1 MSQLGN
7 IKSKLK
13 DKLNELVD
21 AETLREVVVLN
32 PNDSSFNVDARSF
45 PVAILSSP
53 SSTSSRVTNRDNER
67 IHTFEIV
74 VLVKHENVTGDT
86 YFEDLIET
94 ILDKFDN
101 NETLG
106 GLCIAIEPSYSEP
119 QPVPS
124 GDKSISAL
132 AITLDIRMLKTLT

>member
-1 MSQLGN
+1 MSQLGD
-7 IKSKLK
+7 IKNKIK
-13 DKLNELVD
+13 DKLDELVD
-21 AETLREVVVLN
+21 AEVIREVVVLN
-32 PNDSSFNVDARSF
+32 PNDSTFNVNARSF

-53 SSTSSRVTNRDNER
+53 SSTSSRITNRDNER
-67 IHTFEIV
+67 IHSFEIV
-74 VLVKHENVTGDT
+74 VLVKRENVTINT
-86 YFEDLIET
+86 YFEDLIES

-124 GDKSISAL
+124 GDKSISGL
-132 AITLDIRMLKTLT
+132 AVTLDIRMLKTLT